1 MKKQLS
7 LVMSFFLLTTGIMAQ
22 TGFVITNATAENVI
36 SGNYNPA
43 NFNAGLEILSS
54 EFPSTVNSQ
63 INPDSLKAYIIKLAS
78 FKNRNTGS
86 DTLSDSIGIGAARR
100 WVHGKFE
107 SFTAS
112 SPRLI
117 PAYFQFNQRI
127 CDITQHRN
135 IIAVQPGTDTTDK
148 SIIVVEG
155 HIDSRCEGVCDIE
168 CDAEGVEDNASGTAL
183 VMELA
188 RVMGNYKTKRTIVY
202 MVTIGEEQGLF
213 GAAAFAEYCEQNN
226 INVRAV
232 FNNDVIG
239 GIICGKT
246 ASPPGCT
253 GEGDVDSTS
262 VRIFSHGATDSPSK
276 GLARFAKMQYQ
287 DDLLPIVSVPMELR
301 IMSPEDRGGRGG
313 DHIPFRQRGYP
324 AIRYCAAN
332 EHGDAS
338 IDAGYVDRQHTESD
352 VLGVDTDGDLK
363 VDSFFVDFNYLARN
377 GVINGASAAAAA
389 NGPLSPSIQVNKL
402 ENAFEV
408 IITPAEEAPSYKIGV
423 RAFGHDFHTIYE
435 TTKLIDTIP
444 RIDTAPQHF
453 ISACAVDAMGIESLF
468 SNEERLFTPV
478 GIDDARGNID
488 VPAGIRMEQNRPNPF
503 DEATYIVFEADSQ
516 WEGKDAIITI
526 RDLKGKV
533 VKQLA
538 TEVKFGNNE
547 VLYRHGY
554 GAVGTYLYS
563 LEIEGKSFGVQR
575 MIFAN

>member
-1 MKKQLS
+1 MKKIYSLTLGLFLS
-7 LVMSFFLLTTGIMAQ
+7 LGMAAQ
-22 TGFVITNATAENVI
+22 SGFVITNTTAEAVI
-36 SGNYNPA
+36 NGDYNPA
-43 NFNAGLEILSS
+43 DFTTGLEIASAD
-54 EFPSTVNSQ
+54 FPATVNQ
-63 INPDSLKAYIIKLAS
+63 LINPDSLKSYIIKLAS

-86 DTLSDSIGIGAARR
+86 DTISDSIGIGAARR
-100 WVHGKFE
+100 WVHSKFQE
-107 SFTAS
+107 FTTN
-112 SPRLI
+112 SPRLT
-117 PAYFQFNQRI
+117 PAFFQFNQRI

-135 IIAVQPGTDTTDK
+135 IIAVQPGTDTADK

-213 GAAAFAEYCEQNN
+213 GAAAFAEYCEQNS

-253 GEGDVDSTS
+253 GEGDIDSTS
-262 VRIFSHGATDSPSK
+262 VRIFSHGATNSSSK
-276 GLARFAKMQYQ
+276 ALARFAKMQYQ
-287 DDLLPIVSVPMELR
+287 EDLLPIVSVPMELR

-338 IDAGYVDRQHTESD
+338 NDQGYTDRQHTESD
-352 VLGVDTDGDLK
+352 ILGLDTDGDLK

-389 NGPLSPSIQVNKL
+389 NGPLSPSIEVNKL

-423 RAFGHDFHTIYE
+423 RAFGHDFHTVYE

-478 GIDDARGNID
+478 GIEDGRGEL
-488 VPAGIRMEQNRPNPF
+488 PAPSGIRMEQNRPNPF
-503 DEATYIVFEADSQ
+503 DEATYIVFEADAQ
-516 WEGKDAIITI
+516 WSGKNAKVVI
-526 RDLKGKV
+526 RDLQGKV
-533 VKQLA
+533 IKQLE
-538 TEVKFGNNE
+538 TQVKLGNNE

-554 GAVGTYLYS
+554 GVVGTYLYS
-563 LEIEGKSFGVQR
+563 LEIDGKSFGTQR